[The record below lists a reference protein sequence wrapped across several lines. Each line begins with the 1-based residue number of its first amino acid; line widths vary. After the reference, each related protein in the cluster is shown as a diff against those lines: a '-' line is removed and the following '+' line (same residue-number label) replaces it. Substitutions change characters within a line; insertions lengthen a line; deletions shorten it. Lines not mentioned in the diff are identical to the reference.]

1 MNIIPWEFY
10 LHYADKDLLVANYA
24 GMKEQVRYMQTWV
37 DKDGIMLSEIKSDG
51 NVSEWH
57 NLGEWCPADGFP
69 SKELVHTFYLWRC
82 ADFTAQAASVLGYN
96 EDAKAF
102 AALAIGIPE
111 EVKKEVQ
118 ETVKEELR
126 THNGHLYI
134 GIFGTQF
141 FFEVLADNGMNELA
155 YEAMNK
161 KDMPGYGWWI
171 SQGATTT
178 WEEWNGSNSRIHP
191 MFGGGLTWFYRKLA
205 GLNID
210 PLEPG
215 YKHIIVKPCPPT
227 AITDASYSIRTPYG
241 QAAIDWEKQDD
252 SFKMSVE
259 VPVGSH
265 ATVYLPVIR
274 GKVVKE
280 GGVAIDKV
288 KEVQFDGIQ
297 EAHAIMQVSSGK
309 YYFEAD

>member
-10 LHYADKDLLVANYA
+10 LHYADKDLLVTNYA

-82 ADFTAQAASVLGYN
+82 ADFTA
-96 EDAKAF
+96 
-102 AALAIGIPE
+102 
-111 EVKKEVQ
+111 
-118 ETVKEELR
+118 
-126 THNGHLYI
+126 
-134 GIFGTQF
+134 
-141 FFEVLADNGMNELA
+141 
-155 YEAMNK
+155 
-161 KDMPGYGWWI
+161 
-171 SQGATTT
+171 
-178 WEEWNGSNSRIHP
+178 
-191 MFGGGLTWFYRKLA
+191 
-205 GLNID
+205 
-210 PLEPG
+210 
-215 YKHIIVKPCPPT
+215 
-227 AITDASYSIRTPYG
+227 